1 MSSSRRLHALFT
13 GLPLAAALALCI
25 TVVLLIV
32 VPDGAGQTVLQSG
45 VPFNTFLEALTYAN
59 AYIDVPA
66 GATSLTVTLTNGSG
80 DLDLYLK
87 YNFPLLGF
95 VSPDLLS
102 ASADFRSE
110 GPTASETIT
119 VTPSSTP
126 PLRAGKW
133 YVATLNLNNARTNF
147 TLTATYQAPA
157 STRTG
162 NVPGTGTVPSTPA
175 GSKPR
180 GPIQEAPFV
189 PSPETKHT
197 VTPEGT
203 PFVAVPG
210 SAFAWKYGTA
220 KGTAAGDADMY
231 LALEL
236 KGVAL
241 MLLGDQLPGD
251 IVPVFRRNLSVAAG
265 GSVEI
270 LPDIPLPTGLPPG
283 EYNFYAILV
292 RAGNMP
298 LDLNNWV
305 SDVAFSTMRFAL
317 LSPQQEAVIRDYGY
331 PSQFVKTFIVGDGE
345 VRTDEVWAYGG
356 RGVSV
361 SFINGAFIEEGPL
374 SIAGIPAQAGSNRP
388 ENYQFDTTALQIRE
402 RHGQPA
408 ESTAPPSASD
418 LFSAI
423 GANRFFS
430 YNGIV
435 FGFNNEQLVFVMS
448 TK

>member
-1 MSSSRRLHALFT
+1 MSSSPRLRVLFT
-13 GLPLAAALALCI
+13 GSPLTAVLALCI
-25 TVVLLIV
+25 TVVLLII

-87 YNFPLLGF
+87 YNIPLVGF
-95 VSPDLLS
+95 SSPDLLS

-189 PSPETKHT
+189 PSPETKHALFSG
-197 VTPEGT
+197 VFP
-203 PFVAVPG
+203 AASIPG
-210 SAFAWKYGTA
+210 STFSWMYGLEH
-220 KGTAAGDADMY
+220 GTAAGNADMY
-231 LALEL
+231 LLLEL
-236 KGVAL
+236 KGGPFVF
-241 MLLGDQLPGD
+241 LGDQLPWDAVPVYKRNFPITTGD
-251 IVPVFRRNLSVAAG
+251 ILTVLPPVA
-265 GSVEI
+265 
-270 LPDIPLPTGLPPG
+270 LPGGLPWG
-283 EYNFYAILV
+283 DYNFYALLV
-292 RAGNMP
+292 RAGNALFDP
-298 LDLNNWV
+298 NNWV
-305 SDVAFSTMRFAL
+305 SDISIATMRFSP
-317 LSPQQEAVIRDYGY
+317 LSPQQEAIITNYGY
-331 PSQFVKTFIVGDGE
+331 PSQFVKVIRLSGGVA
-345 VRTDEVWAYGG
+345 RIDEVWAYGAAG
-356 RGVSV
+356 MAV
-361 SFINGAFIEEGPL
+361 SFIDGAFIEQTPISAAGMPTQPGAYKPEDYRFDMTTQNI
-374 SIAGIPAQAGSNRP
+374 IAM
-388 ENYQFDTTALQIRE
+388 
-402 RHGQPA
+402 HGQPVQ
-408 ESTAPPSASD
+408 TMPPSAISIPEEIV
-418 LFSAI
+418 ATK
-423 GANRFFS
+423 FFG
-430 YNGIV
+430 YDGIT
-435 FGFNNEQLVFVMS
+435 FGFNNDQLVIVI
-448 TK
+448 TGK